1 MKLLTGRCV
10 AKLGDDV
17 NTDLIYPGKYL
28 KIFDLR
34 EMAEHALD
42 GIQKDFWKSVTPG
55 DILVAGRNFGC
66 GSSRTQSV
74 ASLRAVGIQAVIAS
88 SFARSFYRNGIN
100 QGLPVIV
107 CVDCCG
113 INVGENVI
121 IDFENYNVRTATV
134 RLPIEPYP
142 PFLLDIIERG
152 GLTKIGKEIV
162 SGRYQ
167 LWLE

>member
-10 AKLGDDV
+10 TKLGDDV
-17 NTDLIYPGKYL
+17 NTDLIYPGSFL
-28 KIFDLR
+28 KITDPY
-34 EMAEHALD
+34 EMSRHALG
-42 GIQKDFWKSVTPG
+42 GIQKDFWKDVAPG
-55 DILVAGRNFGC
+55 DILVGGKNFGC

-107 CVDCCG
+107 CVDCSR
-113 INVGENVI
+113 ISVGENVI
-121 IDFENYNVRTATV
+121 VDFENYSVRTTTV
-134 RLPIEPYP
+134 LLPIEPYP

-152 GLTKIGKEIV
+152 GLTNIGKEIM

-167 LWLE
+167 LQ

>member
-1 MKLLTGRCV
+1 MKSLTGRCV

-17 NTDLIYPGKYL
+17 NTDLIYPGQYL
-28 KIFDLR
+28 KVTDPR
-34 EMAEHALD
+34 EMAQHALE
-42 GIQKDFWKSVTPG
+42 GIQKDFWKDLTPG
-55 DILVAGRNFGC
+55 GILVAGRNFGC
-66 GSSRTQSV
+66 GSSRTQSM
-74 ASLRAVGIQAVIAS
+74 ASLKAVGIQAVIAS

-113 INVGENVI
+113 INVGEDVV
-121 IDFENYNVRTATV
+121 IDFDDHSVRTGTV

-142 PFLLDIIERG
+142 PFLLEIIERG
-152 GLTKIGKEIV
+152 GLTNLGKEIV

-167 LWLE
+167 L